1 MIMDTFQ
8 TDTLAKQGI
17 ENQEISKK
25 QSTVNYS
32 QILGSNTI
40 LFAAE
45 NHENTTIRQ
54 HLGEQAEAFKNIGI
68 THFTLEFE
76 SSLNEKLILL
86 NSGQEV
92 DLSPELKLFPD
103 YELMIRAM
111 ASQGIKIVA
120 VGINYQDNPRRNRNG
135 RETEMFNN
143 VAKILTDKPDAK
155 IFSLFGTFHTVTQF
169 NPEGVP
175 SVRKRFLD
183 LGTPTTSVFFHG
195 GNQASDKSL
204 IFGPTKFDREIIAE
218 GLDQQEFM
226 LDNSDRSI
234 PFDREADWV
243 IHLPTKSVL
252 K

>member
-1 MIMDTFQ
+1 MDTSQ

-25 QSTVNYS
+25 KTTVNYS
-32 QILGSNTI
+32 QILGNNSI
-40 LFAAE
+40 VFAAE
-45 NHENTTIRQ
+45 NHENTAIRQ
-54 HLGEQAEAFKNIGI
+54 HLREQAGALKNIGI

-76 SSLNEKLILL
+76 SSLNDKLALL

-92 DLSPELKLFPD
+92 DLSPEFKLFPD

-111 ASQGIKIVA
+111 AREGIKIVA
-120 VGINYQDNPRRNRNG
+120 VDINYQDHPRRNRNG

-143 VAKILTDKPDAK
+143 VAKILTDEPRAK

-169 NPEGVP
+169 NPEQVP

-183 LGTPTTSVFFHG
+183 LKIPTTSVFFHG
-195 GNQASDKSL
+195 GDRAPDKSL
-204 IFGPTKFDREIIAE
+204 IFGPTKFDKQIITE

-226 LDNSDRSI
+226 LNNSDKSI

-243 IHLPTKSVL
+243 VHLPTRSVL